1 MQTRGAL
8 GWAGVAVLDGVTLAV
23 RDWRVGVR
31 AQVDG
36 GGVLRAAEVRRC
48 VDEVMGDSEAAAEAR
63 RMAGKWKRLVA
74 EATGKGGSSER
85 NLMAF
90 VESARST
97 V

>member
-1 MQTRGAL
+1 MNAQL
-8 GWAGVAVLDGVTLAV
+8 VV

-31 AQVDG
+31 AQVDE

-48 VDEVMGDSEAAAEAR
+48 IDEVIDSSEAAAEVR
-63 RMAGKWKRLVA
+63 QMAGKWKRIVA
-74 EATGKGGSSER
+74 EATGKRGSSDR

-90 VESARST
+90 LDDGAKSV

>member
-1 MQTRGAL
+1 MNTQ
-8 GWAGVAVLDGVTLAV
+8 LDV

-36 GGVLRAAEVRRC
+36 GGVLRAVEVRRC
-48 VDEVMGDSEAAAEAR
+48 VEEVMGDSEAAAEVR
-63 RMAGKWKRLVA
+63 QMAGKWKRMVA
-74 EATGKGGSSER
+74 EATEKGGSSER

-90 VESARST
+90 VDSARIT